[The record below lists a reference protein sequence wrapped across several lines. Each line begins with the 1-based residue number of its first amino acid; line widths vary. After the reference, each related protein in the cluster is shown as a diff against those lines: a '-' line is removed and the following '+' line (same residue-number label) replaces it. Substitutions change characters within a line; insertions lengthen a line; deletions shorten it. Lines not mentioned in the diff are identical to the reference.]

1 MIGGVDWFGVDPLA
15 AGPLVVWLVSCLVA
29 GLVTGALLV
38 VLGAGFRRGGS

>member
-29 GLVTGALLV
+29 GLVTGALSSSEKHSTSMS
-38 VLGAGFRRGGS
+38 R